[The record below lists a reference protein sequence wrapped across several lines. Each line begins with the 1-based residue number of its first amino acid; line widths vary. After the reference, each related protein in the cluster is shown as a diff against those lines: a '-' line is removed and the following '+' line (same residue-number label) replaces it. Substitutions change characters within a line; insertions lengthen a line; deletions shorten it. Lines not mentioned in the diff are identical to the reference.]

1 MKKKHKINKILLLLS
16 ILFILFLVSYS
27 CAKKVDSNPK
37 LSEINLSSDR
47 TVSDSPSIKQEY
59 QNSTNST
66 YIDFSNNPENYKDET
81 QKDAYLVYTANIRGK
96 VISINE
102 FEKQLVKL
110 INKDNGY
117 ISLVEKFNEDE
128 ITIIFKIPK
137 GKFYSNLDS
146 IKNLFISLE
155 NERVQIEDISTQ
167 YIDVE
172 ARLLTKK
179 EAEKRYLALMQK
191 ANSVKDILEIE
202 QALRQIRE
210 EIESFEANL
219 RYLKNSVQYSTI
231 TITAYS
237 QSIKIQGEN
246 FLTRFIKSISNGFNF
261 LVSAFLFI
269 ISLWPLF
276 ILFILILIIY
286 KIIKR
291 KREKKD
297 AK

>member
-276 ILFILILIIY
+276 VLFILILIIY

>member
-1 MKKKHKINKILLLLS
+1 MKKKIKINKILLLLS
-16 ILFILFLVSYS
+16 ILFILFLFSYS

-66 YIDFSNNPENYKDET
+66 NIDFSNNPENYKDET

-128 ITIIFKIPK
+128 ISIIFKIPK

-231 TITAYS
+231 TVTAYS